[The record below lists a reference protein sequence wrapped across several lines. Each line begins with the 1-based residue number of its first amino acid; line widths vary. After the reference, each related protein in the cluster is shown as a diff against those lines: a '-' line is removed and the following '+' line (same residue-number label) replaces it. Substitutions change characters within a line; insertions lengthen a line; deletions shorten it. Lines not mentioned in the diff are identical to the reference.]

1 MSDPAR
7 PKKVNLKQLLIL
19 LPILLCVAVAVNWT
33 SIVKVAT
40 GEWTLRGVLLGM
52 ASEIT
57 EDLVGWEVPGPA
69 GAEDA
74 KVVIDIFLHG
84 GDPCHADFLFLGQA
98 LGTVDPDRVRVVF
111 QDTSTEEAGELF
123 KTMDLGC
130 EQGLAVNGKT
140 EFTIPLAVPEGDRKD
155 KTIFL
160 TKDGGWTPEDFY
172 MVLDNELK
180 KAYDGKGLDM
190 TSDEMNQHLE
200 EEVGEFRDK
209 ELELAKARRE
219 LEEAQE

>member
-7 PKKVNLKQLLIL
+7 PRKLNLKQLLIL

-40 GEWTLRGVLLGM
+40 GEWTLRGVR
-52 ASEIT
+52 
-57 EDLVGWEVPGPA
+57 EVPGPA

-111 QDTSTEEAGELF
+111 QDTSTEEASELF